1 MTTNFNKN
9 VVVTSGGIRPST
21 SNTPGD
27 IRTRINT
34 IDDVT
39 SIPLPY
45 VGMIFYVVDEGAYY
59 YVKTLK
65 SGIVGEQ
72 EVQDMLVD
80 EYLPLPVGGSGGG
93 AQGPAGKDGKSA
105 YEIAVEQGFVGSEA
119 EWLESLKGDAGAQGI
134 QGPQGEQGLQGPK
147 GETGEQGPQ
156 GEQGIQ
162 GPKGEIG
169 APFAIKKIYTSVDE
183 MNQDFENEE
192 VKENEFVLINTE
204 NVEDEDNSK
213 LYVKTAESYKFI
225 TDLSG
230 AQGIQGPKGEQ
241 GLQGTAG
248 VDGTNGKSAYEIAV
262 EKGFE
267 GEEDAWLASLVGE
280 QGKTGIPGIN
290 GREIELR
297 KHEGNIEWGYNTNVY
312 SVVDYKSEFA
322 QNFVNPEDTLTK
334 LILTNIPGKAKY
346 AQIKTITIFGADAEG
361 NHIANANPSINTAT
375 PGTTFPHFAGFDPT
389 KGVFD
394 ISKIAEIE
402 GNMPV
407 KEMMDETLKMF
418 AGTTVTQIYRMN
430 LWVYF
435 LDENKDEIKLVTVK
449 YDINNTNTVKTVDR
463 QWNQLVSLT
472 EIKGDQGP
480 QGEAGTPGEQGPQGE
495 QGIQGP
501 KGETGEQGPAGAD
514 GANGKSAYEIA
525 VEQGF
530 EGAEDIWLASLKGEQ
545 GIQGP
550 KGETGEQGP
559 QGPAGKDGTSVTIKD
574 SVPTADELE
583 AFKGEAKVGDGY
595 ITENDGH
602 LHVFNGTEFKDVG
615 EIRGPQGI
623 QGPKGDKGDSF
634 TYNDFTEDQLAA
646 LKGEQGIQGPKGET
660 GEQGPKG
667 TDGVN
672 GKSAYE
678 IAVEKGF
685 EGAEDAWLASLKGET
700 GAQGPQGETG
710 EQGPQGAQGIQGP
723 KGEQGI
729 QGLKGETGEQGPQ
742 GPKGENGLDGAN
754 GKSAYEIAL
763 EKGFEGTEEVW
774 LASLK
779 GETGEQGPQG
789 PKGETGEQGIQGPKG
804 EDGKS
809 VNIKGSVDTAEDLTK
824 ILDAVAGD
832 GYITKNDGHLHVFNG
847 ESFTDVGVIRGP
859 QGEQGIQGPKG
870 ETGEQGP
877 QGIQGPKG
885 EQGLQ
890 GTAGADG
897 TNGKSAYE
905 IAVEKG
911 FEGTEEV
918 WLASLKG
925 AQGIQGPKGETGAP
939 GEQGPQGAQG
949 IQGPKGD
956 KGDQGPQGEQG
967 IQGPKGETGEQGPQ
981 GEQGPEGIQGPKGE
995 TGEQG
1000 PKGVDGA
1007 KGEQGV
1013 SIVSVTVRSE
1023 DNHLIVTLSNDQVI
1037 DAGVLPSGSGG
1048 GGVNNEEV
1056 KALQAELDRTKQR
1069 LFDLTYGVDY
1079 EWIYFYD
1086 QTGLSSTLTGF
1097 NEDTLPEFFEEF
1109 RAVEGTDK
1117 EEAWWMQFLEQDNYR
1132 MYCLRVAL
1140 DHKLYN
1146 RYELIPFEGSEV
1158 QPANPNFAEW
1168 TPVKSLNTWNFDGNA
1183 QNGFRIDCIPTSN
1196 MSFAFLKVRH

>member
-230 AQGIQGPKGEQ
+230 A
-241 GLQGTAG
+241 
-248 VDGTNGKSAYEIAV
+248 
-262 EKGFE
+262 
-267 GEEDAWLASLVGE
+267 
-280 QGKTGIPGIN
+280 
-290 GREIELR
+290 
-297 KHEGNIEWGYNTNVY
+297 
-312 SVVDYKSEFA
+312 
-322 QNFVNPEDTLTK
+322 
-334 LILTNIPGKAKY
+334 
-346 AQIKTITIFGADAEG
+346 
-361 NHIANANPSINTAT
+361 
-375 PGTTFPHFAGFDPT
+375 
-389 KGVFD
+389 
-394 ISKIAEIE
+394 
-402 GNMPV
+402 
-407 KEMMDETLKMF
+407 
-418 AGTTVTQIYRMN
+418 
-430 LWVYF
+430 
-435 LDENKDEIKLVTVK
+435 
-449 YDINNTNTVKTVDR
+449 
-463 QWNQLVSLT
+463 
-472 EIKGDQGP
+472 
-480 QGEAGTPGEQGPQGE
+480 
-495 QGIQGP
+495 
-501 KGETGEQGPAGAD
+501 
-514 GANGKSAYEIA
+514 
-525 VEQGF
+525 
-530 EGAEDIWLASLKGEQ
+530 
-545 GIQGP
+545 
-550 KGETGEQGP
+550 
-559 QGPAGKDGTSVTIKD
+559 
-574 SVPTADELE
+574 
-583 AFKGEAKVGDGY
+583 
-595 ITENDGH
+595 
-602 LHVFNGTEFKDVG
+602 
-615 EIRGPQGI
+615 
-623 QGPKGDKGDSF
+623 
-634 TYNDFTEDQLAA
+634 
-646 LKGEQGIQGPKGET
+646 
-660 GEQGPKG
+660 
-667 TDGVN
+667 
-672 GKSAYE
+672 
-678 IAVEKGF
+678 
-685 EGAEDAWLASLKGET
+685 
-700 GAQGPQGETG
+700 
-710 EQGPQGAQGIQGP
+710 
-723 KGEQGI
+723 
-729 QGLKGETGEQGPQ
+729 
-742 GPKGENGLDGAN
+742 
-754 GKSAYEIAL
+754 
-763 EKGFEGTEEVW
+763 
-774 LASLK
+774 
-779 GETGEQGPQG
+779 
-789 PKGETGEQGIQGPKG
+789 
-804 EDGKS
+804 
-809 VNIKGSVDTAEDLTK
+809 
-824 ILDAVAGD
+824 
-832 GYITKNDGHLHVFNG
+832 
-847 ESFTDVGVIRGP
+847 
-859 QGEQGIQGPKG
+859 
-870 ETGEQGP
+870 